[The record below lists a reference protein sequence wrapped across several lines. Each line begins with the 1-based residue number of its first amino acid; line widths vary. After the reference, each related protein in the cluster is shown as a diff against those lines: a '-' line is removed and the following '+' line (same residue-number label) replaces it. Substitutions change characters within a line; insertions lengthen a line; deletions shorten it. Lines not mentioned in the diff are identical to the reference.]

1 MMYKDDTESNITYEV
16 ELIFACEAMNFGHTK
31 NIINWEPAG
40 LSYLIENA
48 VVSHLIDTYDL
59 DHNNM
64 ETN

>member
-1 MMYKDDTESNITYEV
+1 MYEDETEEKISYEL
-16 ELIFACEAMNFGHTK
+16 EYSFAHMAMDIGHAGK
-31 NIINWEPAG
+31 IIDWEPAG
-40 LSYLIENA
+40 LSYLIESA